1 MKNRH
6 LDTILA
12 ESGRHPEAQHG
23 IVNPPVWHASTVTY
37 PSLAALEEA
46 GKTPYEG
53 VVYGRFGTPTTWAL
67 EEAVAELEG
76 GYRSVSLP
84 SGLGALSTALLAF
97 AKAGDHILMTDSVYF
112 PTRKLGQG
120 LLAGFGVETSF
131 YDPMI
136 GAGIAAHIRP
146 NTRIVFVEAPGSLSF
161 EVQDIPAIA
170 DIAHRHGALVMMD
183 NTWSA
188 GVYYKPFAHGVD
200 ISIQAATKYIAGHS
214 DAMIG
219 LATAATRELWEPLKK
234 TAAELGICAGPD
246 DCYLALRG
254 LRTLGVRLA
263 RHQETGLA
271 LAHWLAARPEVV
283 RVVHPALPGCPG
295 HDIWKR
301 DFTGAS
307 GLFAVILKPAPRA
320 ALAALLDGLEHFG
333 LGYSWGGY
341 ESLIVP
347 ADPRGLRSVT
357 RFDDWGTAVR
367 IAAGLEHPAD
377 LIADLEAGLERY
389 RTQAQST

>member
-6 LDTILA
+6 LDTLLA
-12 ESGRHPEAQHG
+12 ESGRHPETQHG
-23 IVNPPVWHASTVTY
+23 IVNPPVWHVSTVTY
-37 PSLAALEEA
+37 PTLAALEAA

-84 SGLGALSTALLAF
+84 SGLGAIATALLAF
-97 AKAGDHILMTDSVYF
+97 AKAGDHILMSDSVYF

-120 LLAGFGVETSF
+120 LLTGYGIETSF

-136 GAGIAAHIRP
+136 GAGIAEHIRP
-146 NTRIVFVEAPGSLSF
+146 NTRIVFVEAPGSLTF
-161 EVQDIPAIA
+161 EVQDIPVLAE
-170 DIAHRHGALVMMD
+170 IAHRHGAVVMMD

-188 GVYYKPFAHGVD
+188 GLFYRPFAHGVD

-214 DAMIG
+214 DAMLG
-219 LATAATRELWEPLKK
+219 LATAANRDLWEPLKK
-234 TAAELGICAGPD
+234 TAAELGLCAGPD

-254 LRTLGVRLA
+254 LRTLAVRLA

-271 LAHWLAARPEVV
+271 LARWLAERPEVE
-283 RVVHPALPGCPG
+283 RVIHPALPGCPG

-307 GLFAVILKPAPRA
+307 GLFAFVLKPVPKPAV
-320 ALAALLDGLEHFG
+320 AALLDGLAHFG

-347 ADPRGLRSVT
+347 SDPQHSRSVT
-357 RFDDWGTAVR
+357 RFDGWGPALR

-377 LIADLEAGLERY
+377 LIADLDAGLERL
-389 RTQAQST
+389 RQASTG